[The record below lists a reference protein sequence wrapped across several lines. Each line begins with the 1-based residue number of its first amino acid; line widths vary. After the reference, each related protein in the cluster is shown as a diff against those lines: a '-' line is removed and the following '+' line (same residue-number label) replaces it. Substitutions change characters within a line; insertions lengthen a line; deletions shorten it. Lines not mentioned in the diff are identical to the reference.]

1 MAARMLRPA
10 STMVGS
16 GRPAGPE
23 RDMTMARSNRG
34 IRLAAVAAATA
45 LAVSACGNDSGD
57 KKGGTSSGPIKI
69 GVPVPLSG
77 DYASAGQDIVNGAKL
92 AVNKINGDG
101 GVLGGRKIELVPVDD
116 ACSAQVGA
124 QAAQKLISGK
134 VAAVAGGY
142 CSSASLPELSAF
154 HRAGIPFVMD
164 ASSNPQLT
172 EQGFAE
178 AIRVIGRDD
187 QQGPFVSKFISG
199 FLKAGTAAVIHDNT
213 TYAKGLSDA
222 TVKALKSDGVNV
234 VFNNAVSP
242 GQSDYTPVLTRVRG
256 VNPDVVYYTGY
267 YAEAA
272 LIVKQGKSLGLKTQF
287 IGGDATNDPTL
298 IKTAGAAAEGMIVDT
313 APLAQ
318 FLGSEGKRFVEDYQ
332 KLAGAKPG
340 PYSVYEYDSV
350 NVVAKAI
357 EKAGSADPKKITQA
371 LRGISHTGITGKIS
385 FDEKGDRANPVY
397 ITLIVKNG
405 EFTPYK
411 RLDEQGQWVDVP
423 AVA

>member
-1 MAARMLRPA
+1 
-10 STMVGS
+10 
-16 GRPAGPE
+16 
-23 RDMTMARSNRG
+23 MARSNRST
-34 IRLAAVAAATA
+34 RLAAVAAVAA
-45 LAVSACGNDSGD
+45 LAVSACGNSGGN
-57 KKGGTSSGPIKI
+57 KGGGNDSAPIKI

-92 AVNKINGDG
+92 AVQKINDAG
-101 GVLGGRKIELVPVDD
+101 GVLGRKLELVPVDD

-172 EQGFAE
+172 EQGFPE

-199 FLKAGTAAVIHDNT
+199 YLKAGTAAVIHDNT

-222 TVKALKSDGVNV
+222 TVAALKNDGVNV

-256 VNPDVVYYTGY
+256 VNPDVIYYTGY

-318 FLGSEGKRFVEDYQ
+318 FLGTEGKQFVEEYQ
-332 KLAGAKPG
+332 KMTGSEPG

-350 NVVAKAI
+350 YVVAKAI
-357 EKAGSADPKKITQA
+357 EKAGSADPKKITAA
-371 LRGISHTGITGKIS
+371 LKGVTHDGVTGQIS
-385 FDEKGDRANPVY
+385 FNEKGDRANPVY
-397 ITLIVKNG
+397 ITLIVRNG
-405 EFTPYK
+405 RFMPYK
-411 RLDEQGQWVDVP
+411 GLDEQGQWTDVK
-423 AVA
+423 AAA

>member
-1 MAARMLRPA
+1 
-10 STMVGS
+10 
-16 GRPAGPE
+16 
-23 RDMTMARSNRG
+23 MARSNRG
-34 IRLAAVAAATA
+34 ARLAAVAAVTV
-45 LAVSACGNDSGD
+45 LAMSACGNSGD
-57 KKGGTSSGPIKI
+57 KKSGGGGGGGGTIKI

-92 AVNKINGDG
+92 AVQKINDGG
-101 GVLGGRKIELVPVDD
+101 GVLKRKLELVPVDD

-199 FLKAGTAAVIHDNT
+199 FLKARTAAVINDNT

-222 TVKALKSDGVNV
+222 TVKALKSDGVSV
-234 VFNNAVSP
+234 VFDNAVSP
-242 GQSDYTPVLTRVRG
+242 GQQDYTPTLTRVRG
-256 VNPDVVYYTGY
+256 LNPDVVYYTGY

-272 LIVKQGKSLGLKTQF
+272 LIVKQGKTLGLKTQF

-298 IKTAGAAAEGMIVDT
+298 IKTAGAAAEGVIVDT

-318 FLGSEGKRFVEDYQ
+318 FLGTEGREFVEKYQ

-357 EKAGSADPKKITQA
+357 EKAGSADPKKITAA
-371 LRGISHTGITGKIS
+371 LKGVTYDGVTGKIS
-385 FDEKGDRANPVY
+385 FDEKGDRADPVY
-397 ITLIVKNG
+397 ITLVVKNG
-405 EFTPYK
+405 AFAPYK
-411 RLDEQGQWVDVP
+411 GLDKQGQWTDVKT
-423 AVA
+423 AA

>member
-1 MAARMLRPA
+1 
-10 STMVGS
+10 MV
-16 GRPAGPE
+16 
-23 RDMTMARSNRG
+23 RSNRST
-34 IRLAAVAAATA
+34 RLAAVAAVAA
-45 LAVSACGNDSGD
+45 LAVSACGNSGGN
-57 KKGGTSSGPIKI
+57 KGGGNDSAPIKI

-92 AVNKINGDG
+92 AVQKINDRG
-101 GVLGGRKIELVPVDD
+101 GVLGRKLELVPVDD

-172 EQGFAE
+172 EQGFPE

-199 FLKAGTAAVIHDNT
+199 YLKAGTAAVIHDNT

-222 TVKALKSDGVNV
+222 TVAALKNDGVNV

-256 VNPDVVYYTGY
+256 VNPDVIYYTGY

-272 LIVKQGKSLGLKTQF
+272 LIVKQGKSLGLKMQF

-318 FLGSEGKRFVEDYQ
+318 FLGTEGKQFVEEYQ
-332 KLAGAKPG
+332 KMTGSEPG

-350 NVVAKAI
+350 YVVAKAI
-357 EKAGSADPKKITQA
+357 EKAGSADPKKITAA
-371 LRGISHTGITGKIS
+371 LKGVTHDGVTGQIS
-385 FDEKGDRANPVY
+385 FNEKGDRANPVY
-397 ITLIVKNG
+397 ITLIVRNG
-405 EFTPYK
+405 RFMPYK
-411 RLDEQGQWVDVP
+411 GLDEQGQWTDVK
-423 AVA
+423 AAA